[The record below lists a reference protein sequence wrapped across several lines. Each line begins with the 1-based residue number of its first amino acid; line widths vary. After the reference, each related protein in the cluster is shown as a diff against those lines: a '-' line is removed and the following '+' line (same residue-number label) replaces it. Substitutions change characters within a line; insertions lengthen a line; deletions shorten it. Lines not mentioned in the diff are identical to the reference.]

1 MSTSDRVRL
10 FAERLRTWLAEINFP
25 LVEIDNRLGW
35 KAGRTASLLRQ
46 GDGLRMADLL
56 AMLEGAGVDER
67 SFFASVYG
75 LDASSKAPRGGEVP
89 YSTGKISNQDAA
101 EFPPAEEVIGLV
113 RTLVGQEPRVRRS
126 GRSQRGVPPLDEP
139 DLTPEPPKKGT
150 T

>member
-1 MSTSDRVRL
+1 MSTSDRVRF
-10 FAERLRTWLAEINFP
+10 FAERLRTWLAEID
-25 LVEIDNRLGW
+25 LVHIDKRLGW

-56 AMLEGAGVDER
+56 AILDAAGLDER

-75 LDASSKAPRGGEVP
+75 LEAPSKPPRGGEVP
-89 YSTGKISNQDAA
+89 YSTGRISNQDAA
-101 EFPPAEEVIGLV
+101 EFPPTEEVIGLV
-113 RTLVGQEPRVRRS
+113 RTLVGQETGRRS

-139 DLTPEPPKKGT
+139 DLTLEPPKKGT